1 MDAPAHARAQPGS
14 PTRSP
19 MPFGR
24 LSFHT
29 AGESHGRGLVAVIE
43 GVPSG
48 LPLDP
53 ATEIDPELRRRQ
65 GGYGRGRRMQIESDR
80 AEIVSGIRLGET
92 LGSPISMLVWN
103 RDWKNWT
110 TAMAHAPPVPGGNP
124 KALRPVYL
132 PRPGHADLAGVLKY
146 DRRDARDVLERASA
160 RETAARVACGAV
172 AKTLLRALGATV
184 GSHVTRIGPVEA
196 RVPSPRPADLN
207 AVADASPVRTLDP
220 EADAAMIEA
229 IDEARQ
235 AGDTLGGCFEVVVRG
250 LPVGLGSYVSWDRK
264 LDGRLA
270 QAVMSVHA
278 VKGVE
283 IGPAFAN
290 AARPGSRV
298 HDAILRDDAHA
309 LAGGFARARNRAGGL
324 EGGVTTGG
332 PLVVRGAM
340 KPIST
345 LLRKRLPSVDLRDGS
360 VREAAVERSDVCAV
374 PAAAV
379 VAEAMVA
386 LVAADAVLEKFGG
399 DSLSELR
406 RNVDGYLTRLAA
418 RGFRERG
425 TAGQ

>member
-1 MDAPAHARAQPGS
+1 MALDH
-14 PTRSP
+14 
-19 MPFGR
+19 

-29 AGESHGRGLVAVIE
+29 AGESHGRGLVAVVE
-43 GVPSG
+43 GVPAG
-48 LPLDP
+48 LRLDP
-53 ATEIDPELRRRQ
+53 ASDIDPDLRRRQ

-80 AEIVSGIRLGET
+80 AEVISGLRLGVT
-92 LGSPISMLVWN
+92 LGSPLSMVIWN

-110 TAMAHAPPVPGGNP
+110 TAMAHEVPDPGGNP

-172 AKTLLRALGATV
+172 ARTLLREVGASV
-184 GSHVTRIGPVEA
+184 GSHVTRIGKVEA
-196 RVPSPRPADLN
+196 RIPDELPADLN
-207 AVADASPVRTLDP
+207 DAVDDSPLRTLDP
-220 EADAAMIEA
+220 EAEDAMIAAIDAAKG
-229 IDEARQ
+229 

-278 VKGVE
+278 IKGVE
-283 IGPAFAN
+283 VGPAFVN

-298 HDAILRDDAHA
+298 HDAILRDKSRTR
-309 LAGGFARARNRAGGL
+309 AGGFGRLGNRAGGL
-324 EGGVTTGG
+324 EGGVTTGS

-345 LLRKRLPSVDLRDGS
+345 LLRNRLPSVDLRDGTS
-360 VREAAVERSDVCAV
+360 KHATVERSDVCAV

-386 LVAADAVLEKFGG
+386 LVAADALLEKFGG
-399 DSLSELR
+399 DSIVELR
-406 RNVDGYLTRLAA
+406 RNMDSYLDHIGS
-418 RGFRERG
+418 RGFREREPG
-425 TAGQ
+425 GL